1 MYIDCEID
9 ENSIEISIREI
20 RDNFSRGFQFIY
32 WTINDVEVISNSR
45 CINLLTICFRSTKHW
60 RRFQCWCYLPRTKK
74 LSQGSLS
81 IYRNWNVF
89 LTVILGQVGRR
100 TLRRLHQ
107 SKVNCNMLHKLIL
120 FRQRID
126 VEFLKEKPRH
136 VEFLRFYKRHKEY
149 ELQGA
154 TDCTE
159 KDFNRTFVRFHLK
172 FLITNYC

>member
-1 MYIDCEID
+1 
-9 ENSIEISIREI
+9 
-20 RDNFSRGFQFIY
+20 
-32 WTINDVEVISNSR
+32 
-45 CINLLTICFRSTKHW
+45 
-60 RRFQCWCYLPRTKK
+60 
-74 LSQGSLS
+74 
-81 IYRNWNVF
+81 
-89 LTVILGQVGRR
+89 
-100 TLRRLHQ
+100 
-107 SKVNCNMLHKLIL
+107 MLHKLIL

-172 FLITNYC
+172 FLITNYCQVGAFSWVRDGAKQENNECHAKGKRGLAWSKVTNKFQYMVCVHKDDINTPYWVEHITLDKNESRRIEFKTFAPGTPDTSVFQIPAVCNH